1 MATKLLSIDEI
12 MAGTTSAIQDVE
24 EAGKKKQAALKEQ
37 EASSSKQAGL
47 AEETGNALAAVKRA
61 EGLALLEI
69 QKKNLAAAEAAGITE
84 GANILLEQHAL
95 LQESQRRT
103 IAKAAEVRNK
113 WDSTIE
119 RDGFLGWL
127 KNGLTVDMTQNE
139 LAAATQEMQT
149 VQGALLATN
158 NTLQETFQTNAGM
171 TQSYN
176 MERIA
181 AESTIAAAD
190 AKMRAEA
197 ARIQG
202 QGYNIAGIDAAKDT
216 TLEKLQ
222 VRYQGQSAA
231 AGVKQLQMA
240 EEDQAMQRQRF
251 NWEKEE
257 QGIRKQLLDAQL
269 KDKTEEDRIAKDFV
283 GTINLGRGNRGM
295 PALSEAETSIII
307 KNFKGGALG
316 KEAQADFQLGMQSR
330 ARGGKQF
337 LGNTPAETIE
347 LLSQLQ
353 SNLPAAQEK
362 TQEVLSE
369 ALGALGADTKVDKK
383 NPQAVTQ
390 FLNKRVK
397 ETVDMQ
403 FTNGVAKNSA
413 FDVGDLGNPSYLS
426 NSAISGLP
434 IVQKFLA
441 PLAANKQDLSDPK
454 MVLELVR
461 AGLKKGELTSSQ
473 AASLADVYRLAND
486 VNQAQK
492 NFTGYGIKLPKNGAQ
507 YIVKVGSEKIDLTQP
522 EQIQRY
528 IMKPPTSGFSRT
540 DSPFMSM

>member
-1 MATKLLSIDEI
+1 MAKLLSIDEI
-12 MAGTTSAIQDVE
+12 MTMSASAEKDVE
-24 EAGKKKQAALKEQ
+24 EAGKKKQAAMKEQ
-37 EASSSKQAGL
+37 EAAGLRQVAL
-47 AEETGNALAAVKRA
+47 AEEAGNALYAVKQA
-61 EGLALLEI
+61 EGLALLEL
-69 QKKNLAAAEAAGITE
+69 QKKNLAAAQAAGIVE
-84 GANILLEQHAL
+84 GANVLLERHAL
-95 LQESQRRT
+95 LRQAQDRT
-103 IAKAAEVRNK
+103 IQKAAEVRQKQSTTISKDGLLNWIK
-113 WDSTIE
+113 DSLTI
-119 RDGFLGWL
+119 
-127 KNGLTVDMTQNE
+127 DMTQQQ
-139 LAAATQEMQT
+139 LAAQAQETQVLQASI
-149 VQGALLATN
+149 VDTN
-158 NTLQETFQTNAGM
+158 NALQETFQTN
-171 TQSYN
+171 QSTLQAYTV
-176 MERIA
+176 ERIN
-181 AESTIAAAD
+181 AEATVAAAD
-190 AKMRAEA
+190 ARMRAET
-197 ARIQG
+197 ARIQA
-202 QGYNIAGIDAAKDT
+202 QGYNIAGIEAAKDT

-222 VRYQGQSAA
+222 VRYQGQNAA
-231 AGVKQLQMA
+231 IQVRAAQMA
-240 EEDQAMQRQRF
+240 EEDQAMQRQKF

-269 KDKTEEDRIAKDFV
+269 KDKTEEERVAKDFI
-283 GTINLGRGNRGM
+283 GTINLGRANRGM
-295 PALSEAETSIII
+295 PTLSDAETSVII

-337 LGNTPAETIE
+337 LGNTPAETIQ
-347 LLSQLQ
+347 LLSEMQ
-353 SNLPAAQEK
+353 SNLPAIQEK
-362 TQEVLSE
+362 TQEILSE
-369 ALGALGADTKVDKK
+369 ALGVLGADAKVDRK
-383 NPQAVTQ
+383 NPQAVANY
-390 FLNKRVK
+390 LNKRVQQ
-397 ETVDMQ
+397 TVDLQ

-413 FDVGDLGNPSYLS
+413 FDIGDLGNPSYLN
-426 NSAISGLP
+426 NSAISSLP

-528 IMKPPTSGFSRT
+528 LMKPPASGFSRT